1 MNTIE
6 RLSESGTA
14 LARRARSSLESGS
27 SHLPQWLGAGA
38 ALSVAKTGTKVAT
51 TLVRRNPGVAIAV
64 GVVGVGVLAY
74 RFYRR
79 RAEAAQTDA
88 PRAAISGK
96 VTRSNGTKVKVTGAD
111 KSDANP
117 GRNTERK
124 ARTRKTGKDS
134 ERAQSSAE

>member
-1 MNTIE
+1 MNAID

-14 LARRARSSLESGS
+14 LVRRARGSLESGS

-38 ALSVAKTGTKVAT
+38 VLSVAKTGTRMAT

-96 VTRSNGTKVKVTGAD
+96 VTRSNGTTVKVTAAD
-111 KSDANP
+111 KNGSQD
-117 GRNTERK
+117 
-124 ARTRKTGKDS
+124 
-134 ERAQSSAE
+134 RAGH

>member
-1 MNTIE
+1 MNTID

-14 LARRARSSLESGS
+14 LVRRARGSLGSGT
-27 SHLPQWLGAGA
+27 SHLPQWLEAGA
-38 ALSVAKTGTKVAT
+38 MLSVAKTGTKVAT

-79 RAEAAQTDA
+79 RAEALQTDA

-96 VTRSNGTKVKVTGAD
+96 VTRSNGTRVKVTGAD
-111 KSDANP
+111 KSDAKP
-117 GRNTERK
+117 GQSTERK
-124 ARTRKTGKDS
+124 PRARKTAEDT
-134 ERAQSSAE
+134 ERSQSSAE

>member
-1 MNTIE
+1 MNAIDH
-6 RLSESGTA
+6 LSESGTA
-14 LARRARSSLESGS
+14 LVRRARGSLESGT
-27 SHLPQWLGAGA
+27 SHLPQWLEAGA
-38 ALSVAKTGTKVAT
+38 MLSVAKTGTRVAT

-96 VTRSNGTKVKVTGAD
+96 VTRSNGTKVKVTSAD
-111 KSDANP
+111 KSEAGTGSTNERKP
-117 GRNTERK
+117 RSRKASKNTERAK
-124 ARTRKTGKDS
+124 
-134 ERAQSSAE
+134 SSAE

>member
-1 MNTIE
+1 MNTIDRLTE
-6 RLSESGTA
+6 RGTALVRRARGSVESGT
-14 LARRARSSLESGS
+14 

-96 VTRSNGTKVKVTGAD
+96 VTRSNGTRVKVTSAD
-111 KSDANP
+111 KSDAKP
-117 GRNTERK
+117 GQSTERK
-124 ARTRKTGKDS
+124 PRTRKTAEDT
-134 ERAQSSAE
+134 ENAQSSAE

>member
-1 MNTIE
+1 MNTIDRLTE
-6 RLSESGTA
+6 RGTALVRRARGSVESGT
-14 LARRARSSLESGS
+14 

-88 PRAAISGK
+88 ARSRAAT
-96 VTRSNGTKVKVTGAD
+96 V
-111 KSDANP
+111 P
-117 GRNTERK
+117 GSR
-124 ARTRKTGKDS
+124 
-134 ERAQSSAE
+134 